1 MCVGLTE
8 DLTPQISGN
17 GGYQFSWSSGQNTKD
32 ITIAD
37 TTATYTITV
46 TDINGCVETHTVYN
60 NLIDYTIDA
69 GLNDSICYGE
79 TYALIPF
86 QGNYASTE
94 WSIADSSI
102 SNILNHSVS
111 PLLTTWY
118 TLTTTNDSGCVKT
131 DSVKIAVD
139 SLRS

>member
-46 TDINGCVETHTVYN
+46 TDINAAKV
-60 NLIDYTIDA
+60 
-69 GLNDSICYGE
+69 
-79 TYALIPF
+79 
-86 QGNYASTE
+86 
-94 WSIADSSI
+94 
-102 SNILNHSVS
+102 
-111 PLLTTWY
+111 LLPM
-118 TLTTTNDSGCVKT
+118 V
-131 DSVKIAVD
+131 
-139 SLRS
+139 